1 MVDENNTSLEWSA
14 KKFFDEI
21 TKKPKLMST
30 MTLLKMEKKIAKV
43 LERENEIDTGLCLR
57 ILDRE
62 RERNWD
68 VTYVVKH
75 DS

>member
-21 TKKPKLMST
+21 TKKPKLMPT
-30 MTLLKMEKKIAKV
+30 MTLLEMEKKIARV

-62 RERNWD
+62 RERN
-68 VTYVVKH
+68 
-75 DS
+75 

>member
-62 RERNWD
+62 RERN
-68 VTYVVKH
+68 
-75 DS
+75 